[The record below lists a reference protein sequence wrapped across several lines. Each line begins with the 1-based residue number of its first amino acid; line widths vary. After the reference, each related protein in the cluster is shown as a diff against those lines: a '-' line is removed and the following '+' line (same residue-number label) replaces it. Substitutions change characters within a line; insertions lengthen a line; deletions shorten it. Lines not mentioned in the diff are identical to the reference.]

1 MNRGLNLGMSL
12 AAGLLGGFLS
22 HYIALRSVHAQAPI
36 PAATEIKAQ
45 RFLLVNETGAPAGV
59 FGFDDT
65 GNPNVVLFDKTG
77 KVIWSADGRAKAK
90 PLTINA
96 AK

>member
-1 MNRGLNLGMSL
+1 MNHKLNVGLSL

-22 HYIALRSVHAQAPI
+22 HYSVLRSVHAQAPI

-45 RFLLVNETGAPAGV
+45 RFVLVNATGAPAGV
-59 FGFDDT
+59 FGFDET

-90 PLTINA
+90 PLTINT